1 MAWQPYPCYLN
12 LTYAKITFHLTIRS
26 SNMDI
31 PNFYEEIIVFGLLL
45 LAVIGVYIMLKL
57 HYHFAF
63 ALMKNTSSYEK
74 NKPKI
79 DKAKQ
84 YLFFVLK
91 VLLWIGL
98 ISMSTFGIQYLS
110 EGMSLKA
117 LIFELWAKIPE
128 GFWLEA
134 LFVILRIAVIITLSR
149 YVLKFIYA
157 FLDKYQQ
164 KAIENRC
171 ESCREVTIVELY
183 TRLHKMVKYTVL
195 LGILYRITLF
205 FPFLE
210 MISRG
215 LWILLI
221 LYLVVSLGLLMVNGM
236 KMMKEKRG

>member
-1 MAWQPYPCYLN
+1 
-12 LTYAKITFHLTIRS
+12 
-26 SNMDI
+26 MDI
-31 PNFYEEIIVFGLLL
+31 PNFYEEVIVFGLLL
-45 LAVIGVYIMLKL
+45 FAVIGVYIMLKL

-63 ALMKNTSSYEK
+63 GLMKHTASYEK
-74 NKPKI
+74 HKPKI

-84 YLFFVLK
+84 YLFFALK

-98 ISMSTFGIQYLS
+98 ISMSVFSINYLS
-110 EGMSLKA
+110 EGMSLKS

-128 GFWLEA
+128 GFWLEV
-134 LFVILRIAVIITLSR
+134 LFVLIRIAIIITLSR

-171 ESCREVTIVELY
+171 ENCREISIVKLY
-183 TRLHKMVKYTVL
+183 TRLHNMVKYTVL

-221 LYLVVSLGLLMVNGM
+221 LYFAVSLGLLTVNGM
-236 KMMKEKRG
+236 TMLKEKRGS

>member
-1 MAWQPYPCYLN
+1 MN
-12 LTYAKITFHLTIRS
+12 
-26 SNMDI
+26 I
-31 PNFYEEIIVFGLLL
+31 PNFYEEIIVFGMFL
-45 LAVIGVYIMLKL
+45 LAVVVVYIMLKL

-63 ALMKNTSSYEK
+63 GLMKNTSSYEK

-79 DKAKQ
+79 DKAKK

-91 VLLWIGL
+91 ILLWLGL
-98 ISMSTFGIQYLS
+98 ISMSIFGIQYLS

-117 LIFELWAKIPE
+117 LIFEFWAKIPE

-149 YVLKFIYA
+149 YVLKFVYA

-171 ESCREVTIVELY
+171 VNCRETTIIKLY
-183 TRLHKMVKYTVL
+183 SRLHNLVKYTVL

-221 LYLVVSLGLLMVNGM
+221 LYFVVSLGLLAVNV
-236 KMMKEKRG
+236 MMMIKEKRG

>member
-1 MAWQPYPCYLN
+1 MG
-12 LTYAKITFHLTIRS
+12 
-26 SNMDI
+26 I
-31 PNFYEEIIVFGLLL
+31 PNFYEEVIVFGLLL
-45 LAVIGVYIMLKL
+45 FSVFGVYIMLKL

-63 ALMKNTSSYEK
+63 GLMENTSSYEK
-74 NKPKI
+74 NKSKI

-98 ISMSTFGIQYLS
+98 ITVSIFSIQYLL
-110 EGMSLKA
+110 EGMSLKV
-117 LIFELWAKIPE
+117 LVFELWAKIPE

-134 LFVILRIAVIITLSR
+134 FFVIIRIAVIITLSR
-149 YVLKFIYA
+149 YILKFVYV

-171 ESCREVTIVELY
+171 ENCSEVTIVKLY
-183 TRLHKMVKYTVL
+183 TRLHNMVKYTVL

-210 MISRG
+210 VVSRV

-221 LYLVVSLGLLMVNGM
+221 LYFMVSLGLLMVNGM
-236 KMMKEKRG
+236 TMIKEKRGV

>member
-1 MAWQPYPCYLN
+1 M
-12 LTYAKITFHLTIRS
+12 H
-26 SNMDI
+26 I
-31 PNFYEEIIVFGLLL
+31 PNFYEEIIAFGLLL

-63 ALMKNTSSYEK
+63 GLMKNTASYEK
-74 NKPKI
+74 NKSKI

-98 ISMSTFGIQYLS
+98 IGMFTFGIYYLS

-117 LIFELWAKIPE
+117 LLFELWAKIPE

-134 LFVILRIAVIITLSR
+134 LFVIIRIAVIITLSR
-149 YVLKFIYA
+149 YVLKFVYA

-164 KAIENRC
+164 KAIESRC
-171 ESCREVTIVELY
+171 ESCSEVTIVKLY
-183 TRLHKMVKYTVL
+183 TRLHNMVKYTVL

-205 FPFLE
+205 FSFLE
-210 MISRG
+210 VISRG
-215 LWILLI
+215 LWILLT
-221 LYLVVSLGLLMVNGM
+221 LYMGVSFVLVVVNGM
-236 KMMKEKRG
+236 TIMKEKRGTWL

>member
-1 MAWQPYPCYLN
+1 
-12 LTYAKITFHLTIRS
+12 
-26 SNMDI
+26 MDT
-31 PNFYEEIIVFGLLL
+31 PNFYEEVIVFGLLL
-45 LAVIGVYIMLKL
+45 FAVVGVYMMLKI

-63 ALMKNTSSYEK
+63 SLMKNTSSYEK
-74 NKPKI
+74 NKIKI
-79 DKAKQ
+79 AKAKE

-91 VLLWIGL
+91 VLLWLGL
-98 ISMSTFGIQYLS
+98 IGTTTFCSYYLS

-117 LIFELWAKIPE
+117 LLFEWWSKIPE

-134 LFVILRIAVIITLSR
+134 FFVIIRIAVIITLSR
-149 YVLKFIYA
+149 YILKFVYA

-171 ESCREVTIVELY
+171 ANCSEITIVKLY
-183 TRLHKMVKYTVL
+183 TRLHNMVKYTVL

-210 MISRG
+210 VISRG

-221 LYLVVSLGLLMVNGM
+221 LYFVVSLGLLIVSGM
-236 KMMKEKRG
+236 TVIKERRGL

>member
-1 MAWQPYPCYLN
+1 MN
-12 LTYAKITFHLTIRS
+12 
-26 SNMDI
+26 I
-31 PNFYEEIIVFGLLL
+31 PNLYEEIIVFGLLL
-45 LAVIGVYIMLKL
+45 LVVIGVYIMLKI

-63 ALMKNTSSYEK
+63 GLMENTASYEK
-74 NKPKI
+74 NKFKI

-98 ISMSTFGIQYLS
+98 TTVSIFSIQYLF

-117 LIFELWAKIPE
+117 LVFELWDKIPE
-128 GFWLEA
+128 DFWLEA
-134 LFVILRIAVIITLSR
+134 FFVIIRIAVIITLSR
-149 YVLKFIYA
+149 YILKFIYA
-157 FLDKYQQ
+157 YLDKYQQ

-171 ESCREVTIVELY
+171 VNCSEVTIVKLY
-183 TRLHKMVKYTVL
+183 MRLHNMVKYTVL

-221 LYLVVSLGLLMVNGM
+221 LYFVGSLCLLAVNGM
-236 KMMKEKRG
+236 TMLKERRG

>member
-1 MAWQPYPCYLN
+1 MN
-12 LTYAKITFHLTIRS
+12 
-26 SNMDI
+26 I

-45 LAVIGVYIMLKL
+45 LAVYSVYMMLKI

-63 ALMKNTSSYEK
+63 GLMKNTASYEK
-74 NKPKI
+74 NKPLI
-79 DKAKQ
+79 DQAKK

-98 ISMSTFGIQYLS
+98 VSMTVFSMQYLS
-110 EGMSLKA
+110 EGNSLKA
-117 LIFELWAKIPE
+117 LVFELWNKIPE

-134 LFVILRIAVIITLSR
+134 FFVIIRVAVIIILSR
-149 YVLKFIYA
+149 YVLKFVYA

-171 ESCREVTIVELY
+171 PSCSEITIIKLY
-183 TRLHKMVKYTVL
+183 TRLHNMVKYTVL

-210 MISRG
+210 VVSRG
-215 LWILLI
+215 LWLLLI
-221 LYLVVSLGLLMVNGM
+221 LYFAVSLASLNTSTGSRMPFKSISPLLSTS
-236 KMMKEKRG
+236 